1 MCPKSR
7 AEPAGKFNWR
17 MKRCLGGRD
26 PLQPHRPKPHTYQMT
41 TFKSGRERE
50 REEDRETG
58 RKRHREGIYY
68 DPSAALV
75 RMFTLPTR
83 ISHLIRFPE
92 FTYQMKG

>member
-7 AEPAGKFNWR
+7 AEPAGKFNWS
-17 MKRCLGGRD
+17 MKRRLGGRD

-50 REEDRETG
+50 REGDRE
-58 RKRHREGIYY
+58 RDREN
-68 DPSAALV
+68 
-75 RMFTLPTR
+75 FQ
-83 ISHLIRFPE
+83 IRFPE